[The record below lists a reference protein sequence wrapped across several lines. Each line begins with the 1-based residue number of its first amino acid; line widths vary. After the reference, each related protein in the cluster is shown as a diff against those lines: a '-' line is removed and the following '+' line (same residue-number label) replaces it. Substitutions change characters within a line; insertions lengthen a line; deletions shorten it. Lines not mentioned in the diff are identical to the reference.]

1 MSWRESRLAQRLG
14 LTVPIVQGPFGGG
27 LSSPVLAATVSNSGG
42 LGSFG
47 AHHLTPAQ
55 IGRVAQEIRA
65 LTDGP
70 FALNLW
76 VGDRDPGGDHLS
88 EQALEWLRPYC
99 QELGLEM
106 PLPPERYGQLFEE
119 QIPALLEASP
129 AVFSFVYG
137 IPSGPIL
144 EECRNRGIF
153 TLGTATSEQ
162 EALALEQAGVDAVVA
177 SGFEAGGHRVS
188 FLEKAENCLMGS
200 MSLIP
205 RVVDRVTIPV
215 IAAGG
220 IADGRGIVAALALGA
235 DAVQIGTAFLAC
247 QESAAPQ
254 VHREALFSEQAAQT
268 VLTRAF
274 TGRLARGLDN
284 RLSQQQPPL
293 AYPAQAWITGYL
305 KRAAI
310 LQGRTDLMSLWAG
323 QSAPLIR
330 HHNAADLITSLRQEV
345 EKAYSAIRPIQVK
358 RA

>member
-1 MSWRESRLAQRLG
+1 MPWRESRLANRLG
-14 LTVPIVQGPFGGG
+14 LRLLIVQGPFGGG
-27 LSSPVLAATVSNSGG
+27 LSSPVLAAAVSNSGG

-76 VGDRDPGGDHLS
+76 VGDRDPGGDQLT

-99 QELGLEM
+99 QELGIE
-106 PLPPERYGQLFEE
+106 LPEAVERYGQRFEE
-119 QIPALLEASP
+119 QLPALLEASP

-137 IPSGPIL
+137 IPERSVL
-144 EECRNRGIF
+144 EECRNRRIL
-153 TLGTATSEQ
+153 TLGTATSEK
-162 EALALEQAGVDAVVA
+162 EAVALEEAGVDAIVA
-177 SGFEAGGHRVS
+177 TGFEAGGHRVS
-188 FLEKAENCLMGS
+188 FLEEAENCLMGS
-200 MSLIP
+200 LSLIP
-205 RVVDRVTIPV
+205 RVVDKVTVPV
-215 IAAGG
+215 VAAGG
-220 IADGRGIVAALALGA
+220 IADGRGIMAAFALGA

-254 VHREALFSEQAAQT
+254 VHREALFSEQAART

-274 TGRLARGLDN
+274 TGRLARGIAN
-284 RLSQQQPPL
+284 RLSQEQPPL
-293 AYPAQAWITGYL
+293 GYPAQGWMTGHL
-305 KRAAI
+305 KRAAV

-330 HHNAADLITSLRQEV
+330 HHSAASLINSLEQEV
-345 EKAYSAIRPIQVK
+345 EKIRLSL
-358 RA
+358 